1 MDAHKTEDDIM
12 SGLLDYAMDKNKTYG
27 GQRFVSGINCFP
39 ATAHEK
45 MQATKEKY
53 HKEDG
58 RIAYHIIQ
66 SFSPGEIT
74 PELAHEIGKQYA
86 ERWLNDFEVVIGTH
100 LDRDHIHNHLIV
112 NSVSCMDGHKFHMSR
127 QDFYDKLYGIS
138 NELCEQNGL
147 SVIRFVDGNRIS
159 FGEYA
164 KRYGGKRTLRR
175 IAIDDIHSCIDNATS
190 IGDFYILLEN
200 LGYEVVV
207 SGKYPK
213 IRAPEAERFF
223 RLATLGFTTERIEA
237 LIESGE
243 YNKIRKPRRLR
254 IFGKKHFPRQK
265 LTRIQALYL
274 KYLYLLGEIKKN
286 PARAV
291 IPISEYR
298 KFDAYK
304 MQLKFISQNG
314 ISKLSEVAERRDE
327 VLEFLALLKDER
339 DALHK
344 MKVANKELF
353 NAHTVYER
361 YHSVDYKLDAE
372 RRQMLNQAM
381 GIIRAHGYADN
392 ISTIKDMRIQLA
404 EKQEQN
410 RFQTMMQKRDL
421 RHLEDILKSHETINR
436 NIQREHD
443 THKKQSD
450 LIQKRAEPMFSD
462 KQPAK
467 PSKPEKG

>member
-1 MDAHKTEDDIM
+1 MDAHKTEDDIV
-12 SGLLDYAMDKNKTYG
+12 GDLLDYAMDKNKTYG

-86 ERWLNDFEVVIGTH
+86 EQWLNDFEVVIGTH

-112 NSVSCMDGHKFHMSR
+112 NSVSCVDGRKFHMSR
-127 QDFYDKLYGIS
+127 QEFYDKLYGIS

-147 SVIRFVDGNRIS
+147 SVIHFLDGSRIT
-159 FGEYA
+159 FDEYA
-164 KRYGGKRTLRR
+164 KRYGGKRTLKR
-175 IAIDDIHSCIDNATS
+175 IAIDDIESCIGNATS
-190 IGDFYILLEN
+190 IGDFYIRLEN

-243 YNKIRKPRRLR
+243 YNRIRKPRRLR
-254 IFGKKHFPRQK
+254 LFGRKHFPRQK

-291 IPISEYR
+291 IPVSEYR
-298 KFDAYK
+298 KFDTYK
-304 MQLKFISQNG
+304 TQLKFISQNG
-314 ISKLSEVAERRDE
+314 ITKLSEVAERRDE
-327 VLEFLALLKDER
+327 ILEFLELLKDER
-339 DALHK
+339 AALYKLK
-344 MKVANKELF
+344 MANKELF
-353 NAHTVYER
+353 NGVPP
-361 YHSVDYKLDAE
+361 
-372 RRQMLNQAM
+372 N
-381 GIIRAHGYADN
+381 
-392 ISTIKDMRIQLA
+392 
-404 EKQEQN
+404 
-410 RFQTMMQKRDL
+410 
-421 RHLEDILKSHETINR
+421 
-436 NIQREHD
+436 
-443 THKKQSD
+443 
-450 LIQKRAEPMFSD
+450 P
-462 KQPAK
+462 
-467 PSKPEKG
+467 